1 MKNIRAD
8 ILKSVNIVD
17 VVSRYLSLERQGQNY
32 KAVCPFH
39 DDTDP
44 SLIVSEEKQI
54 FKCFVCGVG
63 GTAIEFVKNYEN
75 ISLDKTYSKFAED
88 LDLNYKVK
96 KKSPQE
102 VLLED
107 VATFYSSI
115 LKNSQLG
122 KDAYNYLRGERNIN
136 EDVINFFELGFS
148 PGGDALKLYLTEKM
162 SEKHEYSQMEI
173 DSIGIFNKIGK
184 DFFNNRLIIPIKNA
198 TGTIVGFSGRTL
210 KKDDK
215 IKYLNSKDSKFF
227 RKNELIY
234 NLDSYVSQNDHSLIL
249 VEGYFDV
256 ISAHQF
262 GIENTGATMGV
273 ALTEKHIK
281 QLKYHKIKKVY
292 LGFDGDMP
300 GKEATMKSAPIL
312 LSAGFDVEILDYGKF
327 KDIDEYLQG
336 GGDAHALKG
345 KGISYFEFFIKN
357 KSLETYGE
365 KIENVKE
372 LTKILRQMPDNEA
385 KLFAVELISKEV
397 EVDKHQ
403 LMASVSKKTR
413 EVPVVENKNIGVS
426 RKRENTNVRDF
437 NKQIELISDTEQ
449 ILFYLAA
456 RDKDKFIEL
465 QSAIAENRF
474 TFKQLDEI
482 FDKLKEY
489 YASHDSYNI
498 LEIIDIVPEYNVIE
512 EEIKKTIYYRHDND
526 VKINDIL
533 KDEKVKK
540 QTKLFSKNR

>member
-1 MKNIRAD
+1 MKSIRAD

-75 ISLDKTYSKFAED
+75 ISLDKTYSKFADE
-88 LDLNYKVK
+88 LGLNYKVK

-102 VLLED
+102 ILLQD

-122 KDAYNYLRGERNIN
+122 RDAYNYLKDERNID
-136 EDVINFFELGFS
+136 EDVIDFFELGFS
-148 PGGDALKLYLTEKM
+148 PGGDALKLYLTERM
-162 SEKHEYSQMEI
+162 SERNEYSQMEI
-173 DSIGIFNKIGK
+173 DSVGIFNKIGN
-184 DFFNNRLIIPIKNA
+184 DFFNNRLIIPIKNTA
-198 TGTIVGFSGRTL
+198 GTIVGFSGRTL

-215 IKYLNSKDSKFF
+215 IKYLNSKDSKLF

-234 NLDSYVSQNDHSLIL
+234 NLDSYISQNDHSLIL

-262 GIENTGATMGV
+262 GIENIGATMGV

-281 QLKYHKIKKVY
+281 QLKYQKIRKVY
-292 LGFDGDMP
+292 LGFDGDAP

-312 LSAGFDVEILDYGKF
+312 LSAGFDVEILDYDKF
-327 KDIDEYLQG
+327 KDIDEYLQA
-336 GGDAHALKG
+336 GGDRNALKG
-345 KGISYFEFFIKN
+345 KGISYFEFFIRNKN
-357 KSLETYGE
+357 FETYGE

-403 LMASVSKKTR
+403 LMASVSKKS
-413 EVPVVENKNIGVS
+413 EAVPVVENKNVSAS
-426 RKRENTNVRDF
+426 RKRENTNVRNF
-437 NKQIELISDTEQ
+437 NKQIELISDKEQ

-465 QSAIAENRF
+465 QNAILENRF
-474 TFKQLDEI
+474 TFKQLNEI

-498 LEIIDIVPEYNVIE
+498 LEIIDVVPEYNVIE
-512 EEIKKTIYYRHDND
+512 EEIKKTIYYRHDSD